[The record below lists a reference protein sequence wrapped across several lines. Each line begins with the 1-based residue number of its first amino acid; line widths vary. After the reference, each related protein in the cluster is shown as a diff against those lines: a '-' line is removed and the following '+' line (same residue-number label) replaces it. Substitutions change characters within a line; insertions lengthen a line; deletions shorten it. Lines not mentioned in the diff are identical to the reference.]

1 MNSQTI
7 ITCFYMD
14 KQFCLWGI
22 MVFLESASKK
32 NDVCIIPR
40 NHE

>member
-1 MNSQTI
+1 
-7 ITCFYMD
+7 MD

-22 MVFLESASKK
+22 MILESASKK

-40 NHE
+40 NDEQVKIL